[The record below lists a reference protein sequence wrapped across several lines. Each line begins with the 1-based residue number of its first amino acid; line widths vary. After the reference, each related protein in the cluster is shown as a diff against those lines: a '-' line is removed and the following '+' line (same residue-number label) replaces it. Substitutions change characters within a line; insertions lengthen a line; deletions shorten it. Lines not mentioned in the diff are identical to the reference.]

1 MVTTGRHD
9 FTFGCHRGEVRENL
23 GDIRRACR
31 YFNVSTTTACPPI
44 FHKINVLLSD
54 LEKRHN
60 QQVWNIMLNYKVC
73 IGQISGTWEI
83 LICKYGRKSMG
94 ISEKILTSKS

>member
-1 MVTTGRHD
+1 M
-9 FTFGCHRGEVRENL
+9 
-23 GDIRRACR
+23 
-31 YFNVSTTTACPPI
+31 PI
-44 FHKINVLLSD
+44 LAVFQLYCGVNKFYI
-54 LEKRHN
+54 
-60 QQVWNIMLNYKVC
+60 LNSSPLNDKVC

>member
-1 MVTTGRHD
+1 MNTVVDSTNMN
-9 FTFGCHRGEVRENL
+9 EVRENL

-31 YFNVSTTTACPPI
+31 YFNVSTTTACPLI
-44 FHKINVLLSD
+44 FHKIKVLLNV

-60 QQVWNIMLNYKVC
+60 QQVWNIILNNKVC

-83 LICKYGRKSMG
+83 LIYKFGRKNVG